1 MFCKGF
7 ALQINY
13 CRPVR
18 MVFPAVHS
26 PNTKTAPPPAFLAP
40 LCQSV
45 SFMQI
50 TYVCILSKCVLHLQ
64 RQTATAKTNAFM
76 HMYASMCVCMC
87 VVCVCI
93 FVWVILVV
101 ALCGCAS
108 ANNDRQHKQTRTSD
122 SEWRLWPQGQPQQRR
137 SESQDAGHAHKRP
150 YAPIHTH
157 ILILSQD
164 QGEELALNLARH
176 LFPHFAR
183 NSRRALRSTACTLK
197 KTRNLAS

>member
-26 PNTKTAPPPAFLAP
+26 PNTKTAPPPPHFWRP
-40 LCQSV
+40 STSQSV
-45 SFMQI
+45 SCKSRTFAFCQNAFC
-50 TYVCILSKCVLHLQ
+50 TYKGRQQ
-64 RQTATAKTNAFM
+64 RQKQM
-76 HMYASMCVCMC
+76 HLCICMPVCVF
-87 VVCVCI
+87 VCVCI

-150 YAPIHTH
+150 FAPIHTH
-157 ILILSQD
+157 TPIYSYSPRIR
-164 QGEELALNLARH
+164 E
-176 LFPHFAR
+176 
-183 NSRRALRSTACTLK
+183 RSWL
-197 KTRNLAS
+197 